1 MPFQPGQSGNP
12 AGRRR
17 GSRNRR
23 TILVEELLDD
33 SAGALMT
40 AAITRATDG
49 DPAALRA
56 CMDRVAPRL
65 RRRALDFVLPDLLTL
80 ADTPV
85 ALRAIAQGLASGELD
100 VEEAS
105 ALMRAVREFTLA
117 LAAVERDKRA
127 AEPAEDDDTRGSESL
142 AAFLRRA
149 SRTRAMRHS
158 HARNFSP
165 KMAIFVGDKKETN
178 ENRLSSQPLDLL
190 AVPRGLEPLTFG
202 LGNRCSIRLSYGTA
216 RRTQYQRRRV

>member
-1 MPFQPGQSGNP
+1 
-12 AGRRR
+12 
-17 GSRNRR
+17 
-23 TILVEELLDD
+23 LDD

-49 DPAALRA
+49 AARLHGPRCAAAAASGARFCPARSPHARRHAGCAQRDRA
-56 CMDRVAPRL
+56 R
-65 RRRALDFVLPDLLTL
+65 F
-80 ADTPV
+80 
-85 ALRAIAQGLASGELD
+85 GELD
-100 VEEAS
+100 VEEVS